1 MAAPKGNKF
10 HKKRKTIGRK
20 TLYRAEYDL
29 QAYNM
34 SLLGLTDIE
43 MAEALGV
50 TETTINKWKKDH
62 KAFALSIKRGKLIA
76 DGQVA
81 NNLYKRANGY
91 AYDEVHFE
99 KVDIKESLQDSENEE
114 IKIDAFKK
122 KVITKE
128 VAPDVTAQIF
138 WLKNRQPQLWRDKQ
152 STELTGKDGK
162 DLIPAR
168 ILTKKEA
175 QELFKSLEDEC

>member
-1 MAAPKGNKF
+1 MAAKKGNKYALGN
-10 HKKRKTIGRK
+10 KGGRK
-20 TLYRAEYDL
+20 TLYCSDFAS
-29 QAYNM
+29 QAY
-34 SLLGLTDIE
+34 SLALLGFTDVE
-43 MAEALGV
+43 MAKHFGV
-50 TETTINKWKKDH
+50 TEKTFNNWKKDH
-62 KAFALSIKRGKLIA
+62 KEFLLSIKRGKTIMDA
-76 DGQVA
+76 KVA
-81 NNLYKRANGY
+81 ENLCKRANGY
-91 AYDEVHFE
+91 SYDEVHFE
-99 KVDIKESLQDSENEE
+99 KIEIDETLADDPAEKIKV
-114 IKIDAFKK
+114 DAFKK

-175 QELFKSLEDEC
+175 QELFKSLDDEC